1 MNFDKNPNQARKLAK
16 EQKRLRRI
24 ARRNPDQLQGRDRA
38 IAQWDVEFDNYSE
51 PIHVEKGENRDYDEY
66 E

>member
-1 MNFDKNPNQARKLAK
+1 MNYDKNPNQARKLAK

-24 ARRNPDQLQGRDRA
+24 ARQNPNKLQGRDRA
-38 IAQWDVEFDNYSE
+38 VAEWDVEFDNYSE
-51 PIHVEKGENRDYDEY
+51 PIHVEKSDDREEY